1 MLGYGVPTAEAPC
14 WKSLQRNFTLPPDPQ
29 GLTVKYA
36 RNGGSVDTKTEG
48 GDRFAIVALVICHS
62 PLQEKARQGQSWQDP
77 LCGQGSSRDGI
88 L

>member
-1 MLGYGVPTAEAPC
+1 MLGYGVSTAEALC
-14 WKSLQRNFTLPPDPQ
+14 QKSLQRNFTLPPDPQ

-48 GDRFAIVALVICHS
+48 GDRFAIVALVICNS